1 MFFDLNIPFLELAT
15 NGETKNKTLKSL
27 RHRSV
32 ARAMELGYS
41 GVAYDRPFR
50 GVMSDSDRCRIP
62 HLSLES
68 LVEASR
74 SLIPSASFHRDLLGA
89 SKSSPFRQYTRVT
102 VAVDR
107 FSVGTAFNA
116 KSVLRSYDLVA
127 ARPADQ
133 EGFNQACQV
142 SEVDIIALDFPLRFR
157 LKLPMVQAAIKR
169 GVHFEISY
177 SNLISNDHRNKML
190 SDARLLVDWT
200 RGKNIILSSS
210 ASSVNDIRGPCDVV
224 NLASFLLGLST
235 KQAKAAISANCRS
248 LLGNALRK
256 KDYKE
261 AIRIERIP
269 EKQLDSKG
277 TWFQE
282 WNDWDPISSGERDLP
297 PLDDE
302 SKLLSVPS
310 KLSKSFNAID
320 FRSCDNSFSFKD
332 QISCIREDL
341 PPMSNSKPVSAA
353 VMEVPLANAGETA
366 QREELQKILVGDAIS
381 VDPIPLELQIS
392 DCRSGRTS
400 PSGMLRLSADSEE
413 VSIAVNSDGNPQNL
427 ARNTVLSNAAR
438 VQSYDTQLKH
448 CTFEHE
454 RNLPS
459 VTDPKQ
465 VAAVINFEQPTV
477 FMEDLENSDCP
488 DIVSNVVEIP
498 KVVTESV
505 DCMSSIVADHLS
517 SGNCTFSSAPLD
529 ENAPKLQIT
538 ETLFE
543 REHKDE
549 ELNSGIPMDIEF
561 VRPSPSKEEESG
573 PVPDDGALND
583 DETKEREQR
592 VELWSAAGKGRRKA
606 KTLSPAYPLPFKS
619 LLKPMLFKKRVSK
632 SRKLCRPRRSCNHL

>member
-1 MFFDLNIPFLELAT
+1 M
-15 NGETKNKTLKSL
+15 
-27 RHRSV
+27 
-32 ARAMELGYS
+32 
-41 GVAYDRPFR
+41 
-50 GVMSDSDRCRIP
+50 
-62 HLSLES
+62 
-68 LVEASR
+68 
-74 SLIPSASFHRDLLGA
+74 
-89 SKSSPFRQYTRVT
+89 
-102 VAVDR
+102 
-107 FSVGTAFNA
+107 
-116 KSVLRSYDLVA
+116 A

-169 GVHFEISY
+169 GVHFEITY
-177 SNLISNDHRNKML
+177 SNLISNDHRKKML

-200 RGKNIILSSS
+200 RGKNLIFSSS

-235 KQAKAAISANCRS
+235 KQAKASISANCRS
-248 LLGNALRK
+248 LVGNALRK

-269 EKQLDSKG
+269 ENQLDSKG

-302 SKLLSVPS
+302 SKLLSAPS
-310 KLSKSFNAID
+310 KLSKSFSAID
-320 FRSCDNSFSFKD
+320 FLSCGDSFSFKD

-341 PPMSNSKPVSAA
+341 PPMGNKKPVSAA
-353 VMEVPLANAGETA
+353 VMKVPLANAGETA
-366 QREELQKILVGDAIS
+366 QREELQKILVEDVIS
-381 VDPIPLELQIS
+381 VDPMPLELQIS
-392 DCRSGRTS
+392 DCRSGRVS
-400 PSGMLRLSADSEE
+400 PSGMPRLSADSEE
-413 VSIAVNSDGNPQNL
+413 VLSAASVEVSLAVNSDGNLQNP
-427 ARNTVLSNAAR
+427 ARNTVLSNAAG
-438 VQSYDTQLKH
+438 VQSYDIQLKR

-459 VTDPKQ
+459 VTDSGPKQ
-465 VAAVINFEQPTV
+465 VAAAIKFEQPTM

-488 DIVSNVVEIP
+488 DIVSNVVEIH

-505 DCMSSIVADHLS
+505 DCMSTIVADHLS
-517 SGNCTFSSAPLD
+517 SDNCTFSSVPLD

-538 ETLFE
+538 ERLVE
-543 REHKDE
+543 REQRDE

-561 VRPSPSKEEESG
+561 VRSSPSKEEESG
-573 PVPDDGALND
+573 PLPDDGALHD
-583 DETKEREQR
+583 DETKEQEQR
-592 VELWSAAGKGRRKA
+592 VELGSAAGKGRRKA

-632 SRKLCRPRRSCNHL
+632 SRKLCRPRRPCNHL